1 MRICKGA
8 NFQLF
13 EGIKKQQEPRSF
25 CNLCGKSFSRIDHL
39 NRHIKARHEGIG
51 HKCEICGKLFE
62 MNGSL
67 KHHIK
72 TVHEGIREH
81 ECKICGKAFGKKAA
95 LRIHDENVHL
105 GKAI

>member
-1 MRICKGA
+1 
-8 NFQLF
+8 
-13 EGIKKQQEPRSF
+13 
-25 CNLCGKSFSRIDHL
+25 
-39 NRHIKARHEGIG
+39 
-51 HKCEICGKLFE
+51 

-95 LRIHDENVHL
+95 LRIHDETVHL

>member
-1 MRICKGA
+1 M
-8 NFQLF
+8 
-13 EGIKKQQEPRSF
+13 
-25 CNLCGKSFSRIDHL
+25 